1 MAEARWSSLP
11 ASLRRIRALA
21 RHTVAEGVH
30 QRLALVGGLAGAAL
44 LGGAV
49 GLRQFNFGS
58 SELKFLADIGL
69 GSLGLSGTVLA
80 ALVTP
85 QLLFREMESRVI
97 YAVLTRPVRRW
108 EYVAGKLAGVAG
120 LLAVYLAALGLLLAG
135 ILVWR
140 GLQLGV
146 APVLPRPFYFA
157 CGVLW
162 MKSTL
167 VAAMTMLVCS
177 YAGSALFASCAGLLL
192 ALIGQLRPWA
202 TAGGLIWLQGWPNL
216 AVFDTERLLD
226 ASLTPTPGW
235 GLGLSLYWAMYLLL
249 FGVLASHGFK
259 HREF

>member
-1 MAEARWSSLP
+1 MAEPKGSSLP

-21 RHTVAEGVH
+21 RHTLAEGLH
-30 QRLALVGGLAGAAL
+30 QRLALVGVLAGAAL

-49 GLRQFNFGS
+49 GLREFNFGTA
-58 SELKFLADIGL
+58 ELKFLEDLGL

-80 ALVTP
+80 ALMTP
-85 QLLFREMESRVI
+85 LLLFREMESRVI

-120 LLAVYLAALGLLLAG
+120 LLAVYLMALSLLLAG
-135 ILVWR
+135 ILAWR

-146 APVLPRPFYFA
+146 GPLLPRLFYYA
-157 CGVLW
+157 CAVLW

-167 VAAMTMLVCS
+167 VAAMSMLVCS

-202 TAGGLIWLQGWPNL
+202 PGAGLNWLRAWPNL
-216 AVFDTERLLD
+216 GVFDAERLLD
-226 ASLTPTPGW
+226 PSVSPTAAW
-235 GLGLSLYWAMYLLL
+235 GLGLSLYWAAYLLL